1 MRSERNTG
9 LFDTGRKTGRTE
21 LAGRRDG
28 QGKIIM
34 PPVHHRLY
42 GATNRGAIPKKSS
55 AHGRLTYRSRT
66 QQIASYSYD
75 VNVVASWKVYTLD
88 TQLLLL
94 LGLYEIV
101 HEVHK
106 KKEGRKKLN
115 YDVQTY
121 SISAT
126 ISNRQKSDG
135 SRSTWSL
142 IETNSNR
149 NFESR
154 I

>member
-1 MRSERNTG
+1 M
-9 LFDTGRKTGRTE
+9 
-21 LAGRRDG
+21 
-28 QGKIIM
+28 
-34 PPVHHRLY
+34 
-42 GATNRGAIPKKSS
+42 KS
-55 AHGRLTYRSRT
+55 
-66 QQIASYSYD
+66 
-75 VNVVASWKVYTLD
+75 YTK
-88 TQLLLL
+88 
-94 LGLYEIV
+94 YI
-101 HEVHK
+101 K
-106 KKEGRKKLN
+106 RKKLN

-126 ISNRQKSDG
+126 ISNGQKSDG